1 MAWYVNMLIGVTQN
15 FLRNCLMD
23 FAESKEQ
30 SGDISFSWTDWQDGK
45 RSEMLFLL
53 NGSEWKISQ
62 VSLFNKTII
71 SIENKLQDV
80 SIHIPND
87 GTHAYTVGAHRDVYK
102 NLADLATLITER
114 INRRLTHMDKYQD
127 VFIGGQVR
135 YWKQSGVNKE
145 VEAFCFTRSNDNCNG
160 LFNIDSI
167 TYLDAQIKR
176 NHSFVNISFKEFKK
190 QNWEKILLQ

>member
-45 RSEMLFLL
+45 RSEMLFLS
-53 NGSEWKISQ
+53 NGSERKISQ

-102 NLADLATLITER
+102 NLEDLATLITER

>member
-45 RSEMLFLL
+45 KSKMLFFL
-53 NGSEWKISQ
+53 NESEWIILQ
-62 VSLFNKTII
+62 ASLFNKTVIR
-71 SIENKLQDV
+71 IENKLQDV

-87 GTHAYTVGAHRDVYK
+87 GTDAYILGLHRDVYK
-102 NLADLATLITER
+102 DLVDLATLITER
-114 INRRLTHMDKYQD
+114 INRRITYMDKCQD

-135 YWKQSGVNKE
+135 YWKQVDPNKE
-145 VEAFCFTRSNDNCNG
+145 VEAFCFCQSNTPYKG

-167 TYLDAQIKR
+167 TYKDDEIER
-176 NHSFVNISFKEFKK
+176 NHSFVDISFKDFKK
-190 QNWEKILLQ
+190 QNWEIILLQ